1 MFTGTHI
8 DKGVTARHLEDAA
21 QDPALAPR
29 AEELR
34 RLAQA
39 LDSIDMHALDAWADL
54 DLMTHFARPESIAE
68 PADTGRGERFDS
80 VLDRVLG
87 ALVFL
92 PLLFTWFGLWQAS
105 SAYGALTGDDP
116 KAAGRPFLQLWQ
128 SGFDGHL
135 GEAYRFSRVAVG
147 GCLTLVM
154 LFALTLVH
162 GYRRTRAERREE
174 QARERARAVLARLVP
189 VLTRAQLSLNEHRVA
204 SPQRFAAELNSAAGR
219 LQRMHSKAITTQEA
233 LSRAAELV
241 SEASEKAE
249 QRLVQA
255 ESYVRPIEQVVLRIE
270 ETVRDSGTA
279 IQAAV
284 QGLDDPLAQ
293 AGRRLADAVSGQTGV
308 LDKALEDLRTAGDD
322 MRDVLSRATDRL
334 ETAVGDNVT
343 QAGRRL
349 ADAVSGQTGVLDKA
363 LEDLRTAGDD
373 MRDVLS
379 RAADRLETAVGD
391 NGDRVRGALS
401 DAARQV
407 EDSLTVLAASQRGFT
422 TGVEVVADV
431 NGRLLDDLGAVA
443 DRTGE
448 AAEASREALLG
459 IEARSRAVQEATDR
473 FLAVTDVL
481 ERALRETE
489 AARIEADAARGEA
502 ERARIEA
509 QAARLEAETARTEAE
524 TARSEAETAR
534 IEAETAREGAEAAER
549 RAESELRQA
558 EKLRA
563 GIGPDR

>member
-1 MFTGTHI
+1 MFTGTQL

-21 QDPALAPR
+21 QNPVLAPR

-34 RLAQA
+34 ALAKA
-39 LDSIDMHALDAWADL
+39 LDSTDVDALDAWADL
-54 DLMTHFARPESIAE
+54 DLMAHFARPESIAE
-68 PADTGRGERFDS
+68 PVESGRGQQLDS
-80 VLDRVLG
+80 VLDWVLG

-135 GEAYRFSRVAVG
+135 SGAYRFGHVAVG
-147 GCLTLVM
+147 GFLALAM
-154 LFALTLVH
+154 LFVLTAVH
-162 GYRRTRAERREE
+162 GYRRNGAERREE
-174 QARERARAVLARLVP
+174 QARERVRAALARLVP
-189 VLTRAQLSLNEHRVA
+189 VLTRAQLSLNEHRFA

-233 LSRAAELV
+233 LSRAAEFV
-241 SEASEKAE
+241 SLAADKAE
-249 QRLVQA
+249 RRLEQA
-255 ESYVRPIEQVVLRIE
+255 EAYVRPIEQVVLRIE

-284 QGLDDPLAQ
+284 QGLDDPL
-293 AGRRLADAVSGQTGV
+293 
-308 LDKALEDLRTAGDD
+308 
-322 MRDVLSRATDRL
+322 
-334 ETAVGDNVT
+334 T

-363 LEDLRTAGDD
+363 LEDMRTAGDD

-407 EDSLTVLAASQRGFT
+407 EESLTVLAASQRGFT
-422 TGVEVVADV
+422 TGIEVVADV
-431 NGRLLDDLGAVA
+431 NGRLLNDLGAVA

-448 AAEASREALLG
+448 AAEASRETLLG
-459 IEARSRAVQEATDR
+459 VEERSRAVQEATDR
-473 FLAVTDVL
+473 FIAVTDAL

-489 AARIEADAARGEA
+489 AARIEAEAARS
-502 ERARIEA
+502 EA
-509 QAARLEAETARTEAE
+509 QTARSAAETART
-524 TARSEAETAR
+524 
-534 IEAETAREGAEAAER
+534 GAEAAQR
-549 RAESELRQA
+549 RAESELREA
-558 EKLRA
+558 EKLRS

>member
-1 MFTGTHI
+1 MFTGTQL
-8 DKGVTARHLEDAA
+8 DKGVTARHLDDAA

-34 RLAQA
+34 ALAQA
-39 LDSIDMHALDAWADL
+39 LDSTDVDALDAWADL

-68 PADTGRGERFDS
+68 PADTGRGERLDS
-80 VLDRVLG
+80 VLDWVLG

-135 GEAYRFSRVAVG
+135 SEAYRFGHVAVF
-147 GCLTLVM
+147 GCLALVM
-154 LFALTLVH
+154 LFVLTAVH
-162 GYRRTRAERREE
+162 GYRRTRAERHEE
-174 QARERARAVLARLVP
+174 QARERARAALARLVP
-189 VLTRAQLSLNEHRVA
+189 VLTRAQLSLNEHRFA

-241 SEASEKAE
+241 SEAADKAE
-249 QRLVQA
+249 QRLAQA
-255 ESYVRPIEQVVLRIE
+255 EAYVRPIEQVVLRIE

-284 QGLDDPLAQ
+284 QGLDDPL
-293 AGRRLADAVSGQTGV
+293 
-308 LDKALEDLRTAGDD
+308 
-322 MRDVLSRATDRL
+322 
-334 ETAVGDNVT
+334 T
-343 QAGRRL
+343 QAGHRL

-391 NGDRVRGALS
+391 NGDRVRSALS

-407 EDSLTVLAASQRGFT
+407 EESLTVLAASQRGFT
-422 TGVEVVADV
+422 TGIEVVADV

-473 FLAVTDVL
+473 FIAVTDVL

-489 AARIEADAARGEA
+489 AARIEAEAARG
-502 ERARIEA
+502 
-509 QAARLEAETARTEAE
+509 
-524 TARSEAETAR
+524 EAETAR
-534 IEAETAREGAEAAER
+534 IEAETARAGAEAAQR

-558 EKLRA
+558 KKLRA
-563 GIGPDR
+563 EIGPDR

>member
-1 MFTGTHI
+1 MFTGTQL
-8 DKGVTARHLEDAA
+8 DRAVTARHLEDAA

-34 RLAQA
+34 ALARA
-39 LDSIDMHALDAWADL
+39 LDSTDVAALDAWADL
-54 DLMTHFARPESIAE
+54 DLMAHFARPESIAE
-68 PADTGRGERFDS
+68 PVDTDRGERLDS
-80 VLDRVLG
+80 VLDWVLG

-116 KAAGRPFLQLWQ
+116 EAAGRPFLQLWQ

-135 GEAYRFSRVAVG
+135 SGAYRFGHVAVG
-147 GCLTLVM
+147 GCLALVM
-154 LFALTLVH
+154 LFVLTAVH
-162 GYRRTRAERREE
+162 GYRRTGAERREG
-174 QARERARAVLARLVP
+174 QARGRARAALARLVP
-189 VLTRAQLSLNEHRVA
+189 VLTRAQLSLNEHRFA

-219 LQRMHSKAITTQEA
+219 LQRMHSKAIATQEA

-241 SEASEKAE
+241 SEAADKAE
-249 QRLVQA
+249 QRLAQA
-255 ESYVRPIEQVVLRIE
+255 EAYVRPIEQVVLRIE

-284 QGLDDPLAQ
+284 QGLDDPLTQ
-293 AGRRLADAVSGQTGV
+293 AGRRMADAVSGQTGV
-308 LDKALEDLRTAGDD
+308 LDKAL
-322 MRDVLSRATDRL
+322 
-334 ETAVGDNVT
+334 
-343 QAGRRL
+343 
-349 ADAVSGQTGVLDKA
+349 K
-363 LEDLRTAGDD
+363 DLRTAGDD

-407 EDSLTVLAASQRGFT
+407 EESLAVLAASQRGFT
-422 TGVEVVADV
+422 TGIEVVTDV
-431 NGRLLDDLGAVA
+431 NGRLLDDLGTVA

-473 FLAVTDVL
+473 FVTVTDAL

-489 AARIEADAARGEA
+489 TARSEA
-502 ERARIEA
+502 EA
-509 QAARLEAETARTEAE
+509 
-524 TARSEAETAR
+524 ARSEAETAR
-534 IEAETAREGAEAAER
+534 NEAETARAGAEAAQR

-558 EKLRA
+558 EKLRV
-563 GIGPDR
+563 GIGPER

>member
-1 MFTGTHI
+1 MFTGTHT

-34 RLAQA
+34 ALAHA
-39 LDSIDMHALDAWADL
+39 LDSTDVDALDAWADL
-54 DLMTHFARPESIAE
+54 DLMAHFARPESVAE
-68 PADTGRGERFDS
+68 PADSGRGERLDS
-80 VLDRVLG
+80 VLDWVLG

-135 GEAYRFSRVAVG
+135 SETYRFGHVAVG
-147 GCLTLVM
+147 GCLALVM
-154 LFALTLVH
+154 LFVLTALH
-162 GYRRTRAERREE
+162 GYRRTGAERREE
-174 QARERARAVLARLVP
+174 QARGRARAALARLVP
-189 VLTRAQLSLNEHRVA
+189 VLTRAQLSLNEHRFA
-204 SPQRFAAELNSAAGR
+204 SPQRFAVELNSAAGR

-233 LSRAAELV
+233 LTRAAELV
-241 SEASEKAE
+241 GEAADKAE
-249 QRLVQA
+249 QRLAQA
-255 ESYVRPIEQVVLRIE
+255 EAYVRPIEQVVLRIE

-284 QGLDDPLAQ
+284 QGLDDPLTQ
-293 AGRRLADAVSGQTGV
+293 AGRHLADAVSGQTGV
-308 LDKALEDLRTAGDD
+308 LDKALEDLRA
-322 MRDVLSRATDRL
+322 
-334 ETAVGDNVT
+334 
-343 QAGRRL
+343 
-349 ADAVSGQTGVLDKA
+349 
-363 LEDLRTAGDD
+363 AGDD

-422 TGVEVVADV
+422 TGIEVVADV

-459 IEARSRAVQEATDR
+459 IEARSRAVQETTDR
-473 FLAVTDVL
+473 FVAVTDVL

-489 AARIEADAARGEA
+489 AARIEAETARGEA
-502 ERARIEA
+502 E
-509 QAARLEAETARTEAE
+509 AARGRAEVARVEAETARGEAE
-524 TARSEAETAR
+524 TARL
-534 IEAETAREGAEAAER
+534 GAEAAQR

>member
-1 MFTGTHI
+1 M
-8 DKGVTARHLEDAA
+8 TARHLEDAA

-29 AEELR
+29 AQELR
-34 RLAQA
+34 ALATA
-39 LDSIDMHALDAWADL
+39 LDSTDVDALDAWADL
-54 DLMTHFARPESIAE
+54 DLVAHFARPESIAE
-68 PADTGRGERFDS
+68 PVESDRGQQLDS
-80 VLDRVLG
+80 VLDWVLG

-135 GEAYRFSRVAVG
+135 SGAYRFGHVAVG
-147 GCLTLVM
+147 GFLALVM
-154 LFALTLVH
+154 LFVLTAVH
-162 GYRRTRAERREE
+162 GYRRNGAERREE
-174 QARERARAVLARLVP
+174 QARERVRAALTRLVP
-189 VLTRAQLSLNEHRVA
+189 VLTRAQLSLNEHRFA

-241 SEASEKAE
+241 SLAADKAE
-249 QRLVQA
+249 RRLEQA
-255 ESYVRPIEQVVLRIE
+255 EAYVRPIEQVVLRIE

-284 QGLDDPLAQ
+284 QGLDDPL
-293 AGRRLADAVSGQTGV
+293 
-308 LDKALEDLRTAGDD
+308 
-322 MRDVLSRATDRL
+322 
-334 ETAVGDNVT
+334 T

-363 LEDLRTAGDD
+363 LENLRTAGDD

-407 EDSLTVLAASQRGFT
+407 EESLIVLAASQRGFT
-422 TGVEVVADV
+422 TGIEVVADV
-431 NGRLLDDLGAVA
+431 SGRLLNDLGAVA

-448 AAEASREALLG
+448 AAEASRKTLLG
-459 IEARSRAVQEATDR
+459 IEERSQAVQEATDR
-473 FLAVTDVL
+473 FIAVTDVL

-489 AARIEADAARGEA
+489 AARIETEAARNEA
-502 ERARIEA
+502 RTARSA
-509 QAARLEAETARTEAE
+509 AETAPT
-524 TARSEAETAR
+524 
-534 IEAETAREGAEAAER
+534 GAEAAQR

-558 EKLRA
+558 EKLLS
-563 GIGPDR
+563 GNGPDR

>member
-1 MFTGTHI
+1 M
-8 DKGVTARHLEDAA
+8 TARHLEDTA

-34 RLAQA
+34 ALAQA
-39 LDSIDMHALDAWADL
+39 LDSIDMRALDAWADL
-54 DLMTHFARPESIAE
+54 DLITHFARPESISE
-68 PADTGRGERFDS
+68 PVDIDRGEGIDS
-80 VLDRVLG
+80 VLDWVLG

-128 SGFDGHL
+128 SGFDGYL
-135 GEAYRFSRVAVG
+135 SEAYRFGHVAVG
-147 GCLTLVM
+147 GCLALVM
-154 LFALTLVH
+154 LFVLTAVH

-174 QARERARAVLARLVP
+174 QARGRARAALTRLVP
-189 VLTRAQLSLNEHRVA
+189 VLTRAQLSLNEHRFA

-233 LSRAAELV
+233 LSRAAEVV
-241 SEASEKAE
+241 SEAADKAE
-249 QRLVQA
+249 QRLAQA
-255 ESYVRPIEQVVLRIE
+255 EAYVRPIEQVVLRIE

-284 QGLDDPLAQ
+284 QGLDDPL
-293 AGRRLADAVSGQTGV
+293 
-308 LDKALEDLRTAGDD
+308 
-322 MRDVLSRATDRL
+322 
-334 ETAVGDNVT
+334 T

-379 RAADRLETAVGD
+379 RAADRLETAVDD

-401 DAARQV
+401 DAAQQV
-407 EDSLTVLAASQRGFT
+407 EESLTVLAASQRGFT
-422 TGVEVVADV
+422 TGIEVVADV
-431 NGRLLDDLGAVA
+431 NGRLLDDLGTVA

-473 FLAVTDVL
+473 FAAVTDIL
-481 ERALRETE
+481 ERALRETA
-489 AARIEADAARGEA
+489 AARIEAEAARGEA
-502 ERARIEA
+502 ETARI
-509 QAARLEAETARTEAE
+509 EAE

-534 IEAETAREGAEAAER
+534 SEAETARVGAEAAQR